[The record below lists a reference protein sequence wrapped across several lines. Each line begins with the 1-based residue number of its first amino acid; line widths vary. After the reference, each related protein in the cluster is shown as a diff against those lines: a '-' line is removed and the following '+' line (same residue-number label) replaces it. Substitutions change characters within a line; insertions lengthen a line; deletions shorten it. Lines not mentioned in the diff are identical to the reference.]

1 MGTVKRTSLVIVV
14 ALLLLLVLYGVS
26 RFVVSWQKN
35 FGWQTFPEQAASGLW
50 TSATELGG
58 MVATL
63 IESYQGRNGFLSR
76 TLATQMMSPVSPSPQ
91 GLGPELLG
99 SGNGR
104 VFFHSG
110 SNDNYRAW
118 MEGYPETGDGFVI
131 LTNSPNGARLRL
143 EIRHALSDMIGQGVD
158 PVLHAVALD
167 PADASY
173 ADYQGTYR
181 LDDGVPMDVRGR
193 LADDFDADSFE
204 ITMSHGKAS
213 MRVPGDA
220 DVHQLEALSPTRF
233 VDPESGAMPL
243 MQLVFH
249 RDAQGKVRAVSVES
263 GDSRAYYWR
272 Q

>member
-1 MGTVKRTSLVIVV
+1 
-14 ALLLLLVLYGVS
+14 
-26 RFVVSWQKN
+26 
-35 FGWQTFPEQAASGLW
+35 
-50 TSATELGG
+50 
-58 MVATL
+58 MVAML
-63 IESYQGRNGFLSR
+63 IESYQGHNGFLSR
-76 TLATQMMSPVSPSPQ
+76 ALATQMMSPVSPSPQ

-118 MEGYPETGDGFVI
+118 MEGYLETGDGFVI

-158 PVLHAVALD
+158 PVLHAVPLD
-167 PADASY
+167 PADVSY

-181 LDDGVPMDVRGR
+181 LDNSVPMDVRGR
-193 LADDFDADSFE
+193 LADDFDADSLQ

-213 MRVPGDA
+213 MRVPGD
-220 DVHQLEALSPTRF
+220 DNVHQLEALSPTRF
-233 VDPESGAMPL
+233 VDPDSESMPL
-243 MQLVFH
+243 MQLEFH
-249 RDAQGKVRAVSVES
+249 RDARGKVRAVSVES
-263 GDSRAYYWR
+263 GDYRAYYRR